1 MAFLRKRGYHVS
13 STKADILRGLAAA
26 GCAFAEALLRYSPS
40 SALSG
45 PPIIIFAS
53 VPQQPQNRNLCAVQI
68 HADLDNFAI

>member
-1 MAFLRKRGYHVS
+1 VVSICRLFRSLVVYSYHRQGVLNVINS
-13 STKADILRGLAAA
+13 LI
-26 GCAFAEALLRYSPS
+26 PS